1 MEKKTFNLSDWF
13 KNKLDTEKENFQFLN
28 DKFKQFKDELK
39 SHLTELKDD
48 SHLMVPILNGLH
60 GDTMILNG
68 HPALINTSFRY
79 QSRDISIE
87 KLNEIYDFSNHHG
100 KVIIFVHGLM
110 NDERIWQSGPKDKLA
125 WLGSALE
132 KESKANILYI
142 RYNTGLHISE
152 NGRAFSNLLQKLI
165 EAYGSEIKELNLI
178 SHSMGGLVS
187 RSACYYAGT
196 QSQNWINSLK
206 KIFLIG
212 VPNEGSYLARVAYM
226 TQYFFRK
233 IDPSENDSVAKFF
246 DVRSNGIKDLSF
258 AYLVDEDWQNL
269 SDGNEKN
276 ITATKILPLPNV
288 DYYLIAGS
296 MTEDENKSRLFTYFG
311 DGLVEK
317 KSALSNLFNTNSMI
331 SGKVNMKI
339 FPKENH
345 LTLLE
350 SKEVFEFIKISLDE
364 NSR

>member
-1 MEKKTFNLSDWF
+1 MEKKTFSISDWF
-13 KNKLDTEKENFQFLN
+13 KNKLDKEKDSFQFLN
-28 DKFKQFKDELK
+28 DKLKMLKDEFKSHLDELK
-39 SHLTELKDD
+39 VD
-48 SHLMVPILNGLH
+48 SNLVVPILNGLH
-60 GDTMILNG
+60 GDSMAEKG
-68 HPALINTSFRY
+68 HPALIKISFRY

-87 KLNEIYDFSNHHG
+87 KLKETFDFSKHNG
-100 KVIIFVHGLM
+100 KVIIMVHGLM
-110 NDERIWQSGPKDKLA
+110 NDESIWQSDPNDKVE

-132 KESKANILYI
+132 KKQKANILYI

-152 NGRAFSNLLQKLI
+152 NGRLLSNLLQKFI
-165 EAYGSEIKELNLI
+165 EAYQTEIKELCII

-187 RSACYYAGT
+187 RSACYYAGI
-196 QSQNWINSLK
+196 QSQNWISLLK
-206 KIFLIG
+206 KVFLIG

-258 AYLVDEDWQNL
+258 AYLVDEDWQNVK
-269 SDGNEKN
+269 DGNEKN
-276 ITATKILPLPNV
+276 IKATKILPLPNV

-296 MTEDENKSRLFTYFG
+296 VTEEKNKNRIFTFFG

-317 KSALSNLFNTNSMI
+317 ESALSELFNTNAMI
-331 SGKVNMKI
+331 SGKVNMKL
-339 FPKENH
+339 FPNENH

-350 SKEVFEFIKISLDE
+350 SKEVSEFIKLGLEWAD
-364 NSR
+364 